1 MPINAAET
9 PIITVVIFAMW
20 TALLAFAVPI
30 WRIIL
35 VTFGMARTTDFTP
48 GDAHGSPAYW
58 RLNRAHANC
67 VENLVV
73 FAALAVSGLAAGIS
87 DPSFGV
93 VCMLVLIARIFQSLI
108 HIVSGSGLAIS
119 LRFAAFTL
127 QVILYLVIGG
137 MTLARVL

>member
-9 PIITVVIFAMW
+9 PIIAVVIFALW
-20 TALLAFAVPI
+20 TAILAFAVPI
-30 WRIIL
+30 WRMVL
-35 VTFGMARTTDFTP
+35 VMSGQARTTDFTP

-73 FAALAVSGLAAGIS
+73 FAALAVCGLAAGIS
-87 DPSFGV
+87 DTNFGV
-93 VCMLVLIARIFQSLI
+93 ACFIILIARLLQSSV
-108 HIVSGSGLAIS
+108 HIVSGSGAAVGV
-119 LRFAAFTL
+119 RFAAFAI
-127 QVILYLVIGG
+127 QCIGYLVIGA